1 MIDFEFEPQVK
12 AQLKIY
18 HAVAEGLMRPI
29 SREYDEREHE
39 KPWQFYETMWSA
51 AQNLGPGAA
60 TEKSSSEK
68 GEKGEKIDGAV
79 KLRNL
84 YTCLSTEELCWG
96 DAGLF
101 LSIPNPGLGGAAVA
115 AAGTPEQKER
125 FLRRFREGK
134 PKWGAMAIT
143 EPGCGSDSAA
153 ITTTAVRDGAEYVI
167 NGTKIF
173 CTAGQMAAEKSEGF
187 VVVWATLDRT
197 AGRAGI
203 KPFVVEHHTPG
214 MSVTRVENKLGIRAS
229 DTAMIVF
236 DNCRVPASNLL
247 GSAEVN
253 PTGSPSGS
261 ADTKLIDP
269 PSGGVDTKPAGG
281 FKDVMAT
288 FDATRPIVAAMA
300 IGVGRAALDYVRNF
314 LAEHN
319 QPVRYGIS
327 PRRLTAVERD
337 FMEMEVE
344 LKAARLLTWR
354 AAWMLDMSMRNS
366 LEASMAKAKA
376 GKAVTLITQKAVEL
390 LGPLGYSRKVLV
402 EKWMRDAKIND
413 IFEGTQQINLMIIA
427 RRILD
432 YSSKELN

>member
-1 MIDFEFEPQVK
+1 MIDFEFEPQV
-12 AQLKIY
+12 AGQLKTY
-18 HAVAEGLMRPI
+18 HAVAEHLMRPI

-39 KPWQFYETMWSA
+39 KPWQFYEAMWSA
-51 AQNLGPGAA
+51 AQNLGPGTASA
-60 TEKSSSEK
+60 KSLDSTQK
-68 GEKGEKIDGAV
+68 GDGAA

-125 FLRRFREGK
+125 FLKRFREGK

-153 ITTTAVRDGAEYVI
+153 VTTTATRDGDHWVI

-173 CTAGQMAAEKSEGF
+173 CTAGQMSAEQSEGF
-187 VVVWATLDRT
+187 VVVWATIDRS

-214 MSVTRVENKLGIRAS
+214 MTVSRVEKKLGIRAS
-229 DTAMIVF
+229 DTAMLMF
-236 DNCRVPASNLL
+236 DNCRVPLDCLL
-247 GSAEVN
+247 GSAEVQ
-253 PTGSPSGS
+253 PT
-261 ADTKLIDP
+261 
-269 PSGGVDTKPAGG
+269 GG

-300 IGVGRAALDYVRNF
+300 IGVGRAALDFVSDF
-314 LAEHN
+314 LREN
-319 QPVRYGIS
+319 QVPIRYGIS
-327 PRRLTAVERD
+327 PRRLTAIERD
-337 FMEMEVE
+337 FMEMEVQ

-354 AAWMLDMSMRNS
+354 AAWMLDVGMRNS

-376 GKAVTLITQKAVEL
+376 GKAVTLITQRAVEI
-390 LGPLGYSRKVLV
+390 LGPLGYSRKLLV

-427 RRILD
+427 RRIFD
-432 YSSKELN
+432 YSSKKLN